1 MGAGVSI
8 TRLDLTASELRKAA
22 SGEKDGAAARRILA
36 LALVLDGVDRKT
48 AAETCGM
55 DRQTLRDWVH
65 RYNAAG
71 LAGLRNLKSPG
82 PGSKLTARQQA
93 ELAELVEAGPDP
105 AVHGVVRWRRV
116 ELRDELQRR
125 FGVRLHERS
134 VGKVLARLGYRNL
147 SVRPRHP
154 QADEEAQQTFK
165 KTSPRQSRRKSPTAP
180 KASRSKSGSRC
191 YEDGLS
197 RYLGSPESKRWSSH
211 REREKLVQERQ
222 RIENH
227 IEALLFTQGIRKRP
241 SLRSWERDLAVLRT
255 GDGRE
260 IPRHLRAEL
269 DRLRRRLVM
278 TLELIREVEAERDQ
292 AAKTKPQDQAYH
304 KIAALSR
311 IRGIGENFAAV
322 LTREVFYRSFDN
334 RRQIASYV
342 GITPMPY
349 QSGGMDRDRR
359 ISRAGN
365 PRARTTMIQLAWL
378 WLRYQPGSELAE
390 WFRERVGTLAGRT
403 RRIAIVAMARKLL
416 IALWRYAE
424 TGVIPAGAEIRSET
438 TVAA

>member
-1 MGAGVSI
+1 MQTIDTINPTILLAIELS
-8 TRLDLTASELRKAA
+8 ASTWLV
-22 SGEKDGAAARRILA
+22 AARVPGWEKPHLHRIDGGDTAALLA
-36 LALVLDGVDRKT
+36 LISSLQARAARGLD
-48 AAETCGM
+48 AAIDVVCCF
-55 DRQTLRDWVH
+55 
-65 RYNAAG
+65 
-71 LAGLRNLKSPG
+71 
-82 PGSKLTARQQA
+82 
-93 ELAELVEAGPDP
+93 EAGRDGFWLHRLL
-105 AVHGVVRWRRV
+105 AAHGVVCHVLEPTSILVNRRARRAKTDRLDA
-116 ELRDELQRR
+116 EGMLR
-125 FGVRLHERS
+125 
-134 VGKVLARLGYRNL
+134 VLAAYLRGDHQAC
-147 SVRPRHP
+147 SMVRVPTP
-154 QADEEAQQTFK
+154 EE
-165 KTSPRQSRRKSPTAP
+165 
-180 KASRSKSGSRC
+180 
-191 YEDGLS
+191 EDA
-197 RYLGSPESKRWSSH
+197 KRTH

-222 RIENH
+222 RIENR

-304 KIAALSR
+304 KIAALCR

-342 GITPMPY
+342 GIAPMPY

-424 TGVIPAGAEIRSET
+424 TGVIPAGAEIRAET